1 MATTPAPAPL
11 TLPRADFSATVEEF
25 LRLPAEAIVGRLLA
39 HAETYAT
46 EADQTNAWLDEIPLL
61 QQALGGVSGTLML
74 EFHIPRFGRRADA
87 ILLSGQ
93 VVFVLEFKTTLEPGR
108 AGLDQVWDYALDLKY
123 FHAASH
129 AAPIVP
135 VLVAPGAG
143 EDFALRAGGDGVYE
157 PFAVG
162 PGALP
167 AVLAAA
173 LAAHPGP
180 PIDAA
185 AWAAAPYRPTPTI
198 LEAARAL
205 YARHT
210 VADIARFDAGA
221 DNLGRTT
228 RRLEELIDGARRERR
243 KLLCLVTGVPGAG
256 KTLAGLNLATRHAHN
271 DETHAVFLSGNDP
284 LVAVLTEALVRDEL
298 GRRRAAGEKVRKK
311 EVTQPVESFLQNVR
325 HFRDDGLRDPEPPH
339 EHIAIFDEAQRAWD
353 APNLGRFIAR
363 RRKPLLRLWQE
374 RYQGHSEPGFLL
386 SCMDRHP
393 DWAAVIGLV
402 GGGQEIN
409 TGEAGIGAWLDAA
422 AASPSSWDIHIS
434 PHLQDS
440 EYAAAGPLERAA
452 QRGLVQYDEDL
463 HLAVSLRSFRA
474 ESLSAFVK
482 ALLDLD
488 RDSARRHLAGLRE
501 YPLAVTRELQH
512 ARNWLRA
519 HSRSSERYGLLASS
533 KALRL
538 KPHAIDVRVQVDPI
552 HYFLGERADTRSS
565 WYLEDAASEFDV
577 QGLELDWACATWD
590 ADLRC
595 SGDGWEYRDFQGM
608 KWKRV
613 KAGDRQA
620 CLKNAYRVLLTRARQ
635 GLVIFVPPGDAADP
649 TRDPAFYNATYAYL
663 TGLGLPVV

>member
-1 MATTPAPAPL
+1 VATTPASAPL

-25 LRLPAEAIVGRLLA
+25 LRLPADAVLGRLVA

-61 QQALGGVSGTLML
+61 QHALAGVSGTLML

-87 ILLSGQ
+87 ILLSGP

-108 AGLDQVWDYALDLKY
+108 AGLEQVWDYALDLKY

-129 AAPIVP
+129 AAAIVP
-135 VLVAPGAG
+135 VLVAPGAPSG
-143 EDFALRAGGDGVYE
+143 FDLRPGADGVYE
-157 PFAVG
+157 PFAVA
-162 PGALP
+162 PEALP

-173 LAAHPGP
+173 LAVNPAP
-180 PIDAA
+180 PIDA

-228 RRLEELIDGARRERR
+228 RRLEELLGEAQRERR

-256 KTLAGLNLATRHAHN
+256 KTLAGLNLATRHARN

-284 LVAVLTEALVRDEL
+284 LVAVLREALVRDEL
-298 GRRRAAGEKVRKK
+298 GRRKAAGEKPRKSD
-311 EVTQPVESFLQNVR
+311 VARPVESFLQNVR
-325 HFRDDGLRDPEPPH
+325 HFRDEGLRDPRAPH
-339 EHIAIFDEAQRAWD
+339 EHIAIFDEAQRAWTR
-353 APNLGRFIAR
+353 AKLAQFMAR
-363 RRKPLLRLWQE
+363 RRNHAGFEQ
-374 RYQGHSEPGFLL
+374 SEPEFLL
-386 SCMDRHP
+386 ACMARHP

-409 TGEAGIGAWLDAA
+409 TGEAGIGAWLEAA
-422 AASPSSWDIHIS
+422 AGSPAAWDIRVS

-440 EYAAAGPLERAA
+440 EYAAGGALERAVE
-452 QRGLVQYDEDL
+452 RGLVHFEEDL

-488 RDSARRHLAGLRE
+488 RDAAQGHLARLGE
-501 YPLAVTRELQH
+501 YPLAVTRDLQH

-519 HSRSSERYGLLASS
+519 RARSSERYGLLASS

-552 HYFLGERADTRSS
+552 HYFLGGPADTRSS

-577 QGLELDWACATWD
+577 QGLELDWACVTWD
-590 ADLRC
+590 ADLRFA
-595 SGDGWEYRDFQGM
+595 GDGWKFRDFRGER
-608 KWKRV
+608 WTTIHS
-613 KAGDRQA
+613 GENQA
-620 CLKNAYRVLLTRARQ
+620 YLKNAYRVLLTRARQ

-649 TRDPAFYNATYAYL
+649 TRDPAFYNATFDYL
-663 TGLGLPVV
+663 TGLGLPAI